1 MAAAPENYDDAKF
14 QKKLNSLFAE
24 RINDSKDSNGNPN
37 GVLAGLEE
45 LWHAIYNLISTAD
58 PTPGNAQE
66 IMYNRILKLHYAEP
80 GNPGQSTQVATT
92 VNGGK
97 KSKRRG
103 SKRRGGKK
111 SRKQRQ

>member
-1 MAAAPENYDDAKF
+1 MAGPGYDDAEL
-14 QKKLNSLFAE
+14 QKKLNSLFTDN
-24 RINDSKDSNGNPN
+24 INDSQVNNGNPN
-37 GVLAGLEE
+37 GVLRGLEP
-45 LWHAIYNLISTAD
+45 LWHAIYDLIRNAGD
-58 PTPGNAQE
+58 PVNPNV

-92 VNGGK
+92 VRGGK